1 MHNLAPVCLLVG
13 LAIFVNCVSI
23 YWFVRVQTRTV
34 RQRAQMAQRSRRPPK
49 NRSQQITV
57 KLLFSQAGYT
67 SPVIV
72 FYLVMLVSGIVGYEI
87 GRVLV
92 HLHPLLAAVL
102 AIIGAYL
109 PIWYLRGK
117 RRARQR
123 QFVQQ
128 LPGALELMANALRAG
143 IGITS
148 AFEVVAKETPAPLGF
163 EFSQLVTSM
172 TLGGGGLEQALNMMV
187 EHNPSTDLRLF
198 AQAVIINKQVGGNLA
213 EVLDN
218 LDRTI
223 RERTWLQRELES
235 ATAEQQLSAW
245 ILGLLPVVVAV
256 VIMIIM
262 PTYVQP
268 LIKTFVGRC
277 IVATAFVLQVA
288 GVLIMRSILQV
299 INY

>member
-1 MHNLAPVCLLVG
+1 MRDLAPVCLLVG
-13 LAIFVNCVSI
+13 LAIFVNCVSVF
-23 YWFVRVQTRTV
+23 WFVRVQTRTV

-67 SPVIV
+67 SPVII
-72 FYLVMLVSGIVGYEI
+72 FYAVMLGSGIAGYKAV
-87 GRVLV
+87 RALL
-92 HLHPLLAAVL
+92 HLHPLLASVGG
-102 AIIGAYL
+102 IIGAYL
-109 PIWYLRGK
+109 PIWYLRSK
-117 RRARQR
+117 RQARQR

-148 AFEVVAKETPAPLGF
+148 SFEVVAKEIPAPLGF

-172 TLGGGGLEQALNMMV
+172 TLGGGGLEQALNAMV

-223 RERTWLQRELES
+223 RERAWLQRELQS

-245 ILGLLPVVVAV
+245 ILGLLPLV
-256 VIMIIM
+256 
-262 PTYVQP
+262 
-268 LIKTFVGRC
+268 
-277 IVATAFVLQVA
+277 VATAIMVIMPDYLRPLAATMVGRLILLTAGILQVA